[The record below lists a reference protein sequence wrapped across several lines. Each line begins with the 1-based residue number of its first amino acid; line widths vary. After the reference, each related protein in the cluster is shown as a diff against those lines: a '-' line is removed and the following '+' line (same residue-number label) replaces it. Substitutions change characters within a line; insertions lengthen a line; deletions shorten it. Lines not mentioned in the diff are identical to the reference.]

1 MLTKL
6 IRERQDVILHWN
18 ISLVGGFLGA
28 YAILLHTGNFGSA
41 QTGNMMEMG
50 VELFS
55 MEWDKVLL
63 RLIAMILFGAGVAS
77 AYMLA
82 HYTKINMRKLAIW
95 IDVLA
100 LALASVLPLKPA
112 IVGIYPIFFASAF
125 QWGVYSGADGFNSA
139 TIFMTNNFKQ
149 SVLGW
154 LQYGLTKDKEFK
166 KKAILYTFTVI
177 CFFFGVLLGAWAVDR
192 FEIYAAYVGF
202 FPLAAA
208 RAFVVVGPQCV
219 DR

>member
-1 MLTKL
+1 MSTKL
-6 IRERQDVILHWN
+6 IRDHLDVILHWN

-95 IDVLA
+95 IDALA
-100 LALASVLPLKPA
+100 LALASMLPLKPA

-208 RAFVVVGPQCV
+208 RAFVAVGTQCV

>member
-208 RAFVVVGPQCV
+208 RAFVVVGTQCV